1 MTENNL
7 SPASSDG
14 DFKIMIVGLGLIGG
28 SMAYALRG
36 FKNAEIIGVDIDPE
50 TRRKAVK
57 EKAVHRACADMSD
70 AAYEADLIIMCTYPD
85 LAVKLLEE
93 HRDDVK
99 ARRRRNRR
107 LRRKDRRVAAD
118 TQGAA
123 GSGVDY
129 VGGHPMAGKEV
140 EGFDNACPE
149 LFWMTGYIITP
160 FADSKPESVKLIKE
174 LAHFIGATRITV
186 ASPEE
191 HDAIIA
197 YTSDLMHV
205 SASALCLTYPEKMNR
220 AYTAGSFR
228 DCTRIARI
236 NPELWTELFLSN
248 AKNTAAEIDRLI
260 ENLNTIKSAI
270 LSNDEKGLYSILE
283 RVHKN
288 KLTMQAKEPESI

>member
-93 HRDDVK
+93 HRDELKRGAVVTDVCGVK
-99 ARRRRNRR
+99 TDVSRRIRRA
-107 LRRKDRRVAAD
+107 LPDHA
-118 TQGAA
+118 
-123 GSGVDY
+123 DY

>member
-1 MTENNL
+1 MTDNNL

-14 DFKIMIVGLGLIGG
+14 GFKIMIVGLGLIGG

-93 HRDDVK
+93 HRDELKRGVVVTDVCGVK
-99 ARRRRNRR
+99 TDVSRRIRRA
-107 LRRKDRRVAAD
+107 LPDHA
-118 TQGAA
+118 
-123 GSGVDY
+123 DY

-140 EGFDNACPE
+140 EGFDNASPE

-228 DCTRIARI
+228 DCTRVARI

-283 RVHKN
+283 RVHDN

>member
-93 HRDDVK
+93 HRDELKRGVVVTDVCGVK
-99 ARRRRNRR
+99 TDVSRRIRRA
-107 LRRKDRRVAAD
+107 LPDHA
-118 TQGAA
+118 
-123 GSGVDY
+123 DY

-270 LSNDEKGLYSILE
+270 LSNDEKGLYSILA
-283 RVHKN
+283 RVRKN

>member
-85 LAVKLLEE
+85 LAVKLLED
-93 HRDDVK
+93 HRDELKRGVVVTDVCGVK
-99 ARRRRNRR
+99 TDVSRRIRRA
-107 LRRKDRRVAAD
+107 LPDHA
-118 TQGAA
+118 
-123 GSGVDY
+123 DY

-248 AKNTAAEIDRLI
+248 AKNIAAEIDRLI

>member
-93 HRDDVK
+93 HRDELKRGVVVTDVCGVK
-99 ARRRRNRR
+99 TDVSRRIRRA
-107 LRRKDRRVAAD
+107 LPDHA
-118 TQGAA
+118 
-123 GSGVDY
+123 DY

-270 LSNDEKGLYSILE
+270 LSNDEKGLYAILE
-283 RVHKN
+283 RVHNN

>member
-93 HRDDVK
+93 HRDELKRGVVVTDVCGVK
-99 ARRRRNRR
+99 TDVSRRIRRA
-107 LRRKDRRVAAD
+107 LPDHA
-118 TQGAA
+118 
-123 GSGVDY
+123 DY

-160 FADSKPESVKLIKE
+160 FEDSKPESVKLIKE

-270 LSNDEKGLYSILE
+270 LSNDEKGLYAILE
-283 RVHKN
+283 RVHNN

>member
-93 HRDDVK
+93 HRDMLKRGAVVTDVCGVK
-99 ARRRRNRR
+99 TDVSRRIRRA
-107 LRRKDRRVAAD
+107 LPDHA
-118 TQGAA
+118 
-123 GSGVDY
+123 DY

>member
-7 SPASSDG
+7 NPASSDG

-70 AAYEADLIIMCTYPD
+70 AASEADLIIMCTYPD

-93 HRDDVK
+93 HRDELKRGVVVTDVCGVK
-99 ARRRRNRR
+99 TDVSRRIRRA
-107 LRRKDRRVAAD
+107 LPDHA
-118 TQGAA
+118 
-123 GSGVDY
+123 DY

>member
-1 MTENNL
+1 
-7 SPASSDG
+7 
-14 DFKIMIVGLGLIGG
+14 
-28 SMAYALRG
+28 MAYALRG

-70 AAYEADLIIMCTYPD
+70 AASDADLIIMCTYPD

-93 HRDDVK
+93 HRDMLKRGAVVTDVCGVK
-99 ARRRRNRR
+99 TDVSRRIRRA
-107 LRRKDRRVAAD
+107 LPDHA
-118 TQGAA
+118 
-123 GSGVDY
+123 DY

>member
-1 MTENNL
+1 
-7 SPASSDG
+7 
-14 DFKIMIVGLGLIGG
+14 MIVGLGLIGG

-70 AAYEADLIIMCTYPD
+70 AAYEADLTIMCTYPD

-93 HRDDVK
+93 HRDELKRGVVVTDVCGVK
-99 ARRRRNRR
+99 TDVSRRIRRA
-107 LRRKDRRVAAD
+107 LPDHA
-118 TQGAA
+118 
-123 GSGVDY
+123 DY

-140 EGFDNACPE
+140 EGFDNASPE

-228 DCTRIARI
+228 DCTRVARI

-283 RVHKN
+283 RVHNN

>member
-70 AAYEADLIIMCTYPD
+70 VAYEADLIIMCTYPD

-93 HRDDVK
+93 HRDMLKRGAVVTDVCGVK
-99 ARRRRNRR
+99 TDVSRRIRRA
-107 LRRKDRRVAAD
+107 LPDHA
-118 TQGAA
+118 
-123 GSGVDY
+123 DY

>member
-93 HRDDVK
+93 HRDELKRGVVVTDVCGVK
-99 ARRRRNRR
+99 TDVSRRIRRA
-107 LRRKDRRVAAD
+107 LPDHA
-118 TQGAA
+118 
-123 GSGVDY
+123 DY

-248 AKNTAAEIDRLI
+248 AKNIAAEIDRLI

>member
-36 FKNAEIIGVDIDPE
+36 FKNAEIIGVDIDPK

-93 HRDDVK
+93 HRDMLKRGAVVTDVCGVK
-99 ARRRRNRR
+99 TDVSRRIRRA
-107 LRRKDRRVAAD
+107 LPD
-118 TQGAA
+118 
-123 GSGVDY
+123 GVDY

-140 EGFDNACPE
+140 EGFDNACP
-149 LFWMTGYIITP
+149 
-160 FADSKPESVKLIKE
+160 
-174 LAHFIGATRITV
+174 
-186 ASPEE
+186 
-191 HDAIIA
+191 IIA